1 MGRRKVSLDSLMESY
16 SGLDYNEI
24 YKAVVGRIEA
34 GELKPVKSA
43 GVNGMKP
50 ALPVSYWVETEEA
63 DYSEIL
69 DELKF
74 KLNPM
79 LNIEYYK
86 KFPQKYEQDRIY
98 ILRLSDYLSNR
109 SKLLETKESMNE
121 RSFEI
126 FGREKFFQ
134 QEGGLSLCARLGVSR
149 QMLNFYDTAEPL
161 AYYSANR
168 ETPQNMLIIENMD
181 TFYDLRSH
189 MRNGNLSICGTKFS
203 TIIYGAGKSAYKSL
217 AYYAECAEEHLK
229 CEKNSFYYFGDLDYE
244 GILIYEHIIANGEKN
259 GQERLPLFAK
269 AYEKMIEKAQIMGF
283 DRLPLT
289 KEKQNTNIGVVFLNQ
304 FSEDIKTKILDILH
318 SGRYIPQEILNEHD
332 W

>member
-1 MGRRKVSLDSLMESY
+1 
-16 SGLDYNEI
+16 
-24 YKAVVGRIEA
+24 
-34 GELKPVKSA
+34 
-43 GVNGMKP
+43 
-50 ALPVSYWVETEEA
+50 
-63 DYSEIL
+63 
-69 DELKF
+69 
-74 KLNPM
+74 
-79 LNIEYYK
+79 
-86 KFPQKYEQDRIY
+86 
-98 ILRLSDYLSNR
+98 
-109 SKLLETKESMNE
+109 MNE

-134 QEGGLSLCARLGVSR
+134 GEGGLSLCARLGVSR

-161 AYYSANR
+161 TYYSASR

-189 MRNGNLSICGTKFS
+189 MRNGNLSICGTNFS

-217 AYYAECAEEHLK
+217 AYYAECAEEHLI

-244 GILIYEHIIANGEKN
+244 GIGIYEHIIENGEKTS
-259 GQERLPLFAK
+259 GQERFPLFVK

-283 DRLPLT
+283 DRLPFT